1 MVGAG
6 LRVLSHNWDDGH
18 HFYPDEALVTE
29 SAMSYAN
36 LPPGTGIGEL
46 LDPQRSPINSR
57 AEGRVYPYGT
67 LPVYLTKVASGLA
80 YAVSGNPT
88 LTSFDG
94 IQQTGRVMSGLADT
108 LTALLLFILG
118 ARLWGRWW
126 GLLSAALYAFALLPV
141 QVSHYY
147 ISETFMGLFMT
158 GCLLF
163 SVLYYLDRRRQTTD
177 DRRRTT
183 SPELEKDER
192 LTGGING
199 GDIRAEKESSVVRR
213 PSSVVGPR
221 LWPLALAGLCAG
233 LAMACKVSAAPVLL
247 LPVAAAVLREARTR
261 QWVRMGG
268 LLGLAGATAL
278 LGLFIGDPFAILDA
292 PTYLAQ
298 VREQAGVQSGNIDLW
313 FTRRYIGTWP
323 VLYPG
328 AQLLLIGVGPIVGLA
343 GLAGVAT
350 VAARMRRSA
359 RNTGWLLLLG
369 AGIYFASIAFLETKW
384 VRYLVPLVPYL
395 CLFATAFAYTLWQMA
410 PQKQL
415 WLSIKRGVPAVLV
428 GSTLLGAIAYAS
440 IYGTEHTMVRASRWI
455 YEHIPPGSK
464 IAIELN
470 NTALPVPMPGHD
482 APDKEYTLVPL
493 GLLGDHPGEEMFAIL
508 HDGLSEADYIV
519 TGSTRAAGTVPRL
532 PWRYPVQ
539 GRYFELL
546 KNGTLG
552 FDLAYTAASY
562 PSIFG
567 LQIPDHGDLID
578 DSFTEYDHPT
588 VQIYRKARTLT
599 DAEWSSLF
607 AEAVRQPSVPSRYPP
622 GR

>member
-1 MVGAG
+1 
-6 LRVLSHNWDDGH
+6 
-18 HFYPDEALVTE
+18 
-29 SAMSYAN
+29 
-36 LPPGTGIGEL
+36 
-46 LDPQRSPINSR
+46 
-57 AEGRVYPYGT
+57 
-67 LPVYLTKVASGLA
+67 
-80 YAVSGNPT
+80 
-88 LTSFDG
+88 
-94 IQQTGRVMSGLADT
+94 MSGLADT
-108 LTALLLFILG
+108 LTALLLFLLG
-118 ARLWGRWW
+118 ARLWSRWW
-126 GLLSAALYAFALLPV
+126 GLLVAGLYAFALLPV

-163 SVLYYLDRRRQTTD
+163 SVLYFLEYRRRTTD
-177 DRRRTT
+177 DRRQTIVRVPLIDGRQTRGA
-183 SPELEKDER
+183 ELEKDER

-199 GDIRAEKESSVVRR
+199 SDIRVGEDSSVVRR

-247 LPVAAAVLREARTR
+247 LPLVAVVVREARTR
-261 QWVRMGG
+261 QWARTVG

-292 PTYLAQ
+292 STYLAQ
-298 VREQAGVQSGNIDLW
+298 VSEQAGVQSGNIDLW

-328 AQLLLIGVGPIVGLA
+328 AQLLLIGAGPIVGLA
-343 GLAGVAT
+343 GFVGVAT
-350 VAARMRRSA
+350 VAARMRRRSS
-359 RNTGWLLLLG
+359 RNAGWLLLLG
-369 AGIYFASIAFLETKW
+369 AAIYFASVAFLETKW

-415 WLSIKRGVPAVLV
+415 WLSIKRCVPALLV
-428 GSTLLGAIAYAS
+428 GSALLGAIAYAS

-455 YEHIPPGSK
+455 YDHIPPGSK

-493 GLLGDHPGEEMFAIL
+493 GLLGDHPSEEMFAIL
-508 HDGLSEADYIV
+508 HEGLSEADYIV
-519 TGSTRAAGTVPRL
+519 TGNTRAAGTVPRL

-539 GRYFELL
+539 GRYFDLL
-546 KNGTLG
+546 KSGRLG

-567 LQIPDHGDLID
+567 LQIPDDGDLID

-588 VQIYRKARTLT
+588 VQIYRKARALT
-599 DAEWSSLF
+599 EDEWSSLF
-607 AEAVRQPSVPSRYPP
+607 ADAVRQPSVPSRYPP